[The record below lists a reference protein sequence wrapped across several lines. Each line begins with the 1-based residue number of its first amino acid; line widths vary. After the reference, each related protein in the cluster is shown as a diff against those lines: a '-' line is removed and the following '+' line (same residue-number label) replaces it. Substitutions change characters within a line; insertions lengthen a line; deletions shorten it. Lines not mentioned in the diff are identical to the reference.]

1 MPDLGKGGKGGVK
14 TIRGFWLD
22 HSVVEARV
30 DWVPGVWIEYLGHGL
45 GAWSKTHIINGDC
58 DDADY
63 GEDDTVDDREEDDTG
78 DGNDRDDT
86 GDDNDGNDH
95 DATGDEEKDD
105 DE

>member
-1 MPDLGKGGKGGVK
+1 MWIGYLECGLSTWGM
-14 TIRGFWLD
+14 
-22 HSVVEARV
+22 
-30 DWVPGVWIEYLGHGL
+30 DWVPGL